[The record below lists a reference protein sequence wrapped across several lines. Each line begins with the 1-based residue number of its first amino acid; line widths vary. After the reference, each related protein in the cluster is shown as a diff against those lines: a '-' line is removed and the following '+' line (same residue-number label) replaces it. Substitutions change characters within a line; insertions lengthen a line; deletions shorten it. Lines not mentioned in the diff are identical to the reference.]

1 MGAVVRSLSTD
12 LLERILGRFGFSGP
26 PTIDRQGLDRLY
38 AAWCLHVPFDNTRK
52 LIALRTGAAGPL
64 PGIDPVDFLETWLE
78 HGPGGTCWPSCNALF
93 AVVAACGFDAQRTT
107 ASMMD
112 MGAPNHGTIVVRL
125 GDDDYL
131 VDSSM
136 LLNRALRLRTEETVV
151 DEDPLRP
158 VEYETV
164 DGAIRLWFTS
174 PVQPEGSYLP
184 CRLLTRGVAEPV
196 FQGAYEASRHAGPF
210 NHHLVITQNFTDRV
224 EAFHGSR
231 QVTRRPDGVLET
243 NEHDA
248 SSLREALLATLR
260 LSPEFLQSLVSSGA
274 LDVSAGGH
282 QGPTGPETARIPPS
296 RRP

>member
-1 MGAVVRSLSTD
+1 MDISTD
-12 LLERILGRFGFSGP
+12 LLERVLGRFGFSGP

-38 AAWCLHVPFDNTRK
+38 AAWCLNVPFDNTRK
-52 LIALRTGAAGPL
+52 LIALRTDTAGPL

-112 MGAPNHGTIVVRL
+112 VGTPNHGTIIVRL
-125 GDDDYL
+125 DGDNYL

-136 LLNRALRLRTEETVV
+136 LLNRVIRLETDRIVV
-151 DEDPLRP
+151 DDDPLRP

-164 DGAIRLWFTS
+164 DGAFRLWFTS
-174 PVQPEGSYLP
+174 PIHREGSFFP

-196 FQGAYEASRHAGPF
+196 FQEAYEASRHGGPL
-210 NHHLVITQNFTDRV
+210 NHHLVFTRNFTNRV
-224 EAFHGSR
+224 EAFQGSK
-231 QVTRRPDGVLET
+231 QVTRRPDGVRET
-243 NEHDA
+243 NEHGA
-248 SSLREALLATLR
+248 SSLREALLVTLG
-260 LSPEFLQSLVSSGA
+260 LSPEFVHSLVASGA
-274 LDVSAGGH
+274 LDVSAGDH
-282 QGPTGPETARIPPS
+282 PGPTGPETSCIPPS